1 METLY
6 GSFQKRKGTILMSG
20 FEHKTEIAEA
30 ERSIQKSE
38 AFREIKPEKEISFE
52 EVQAFWDNFLT
63 AISKRAKNFVMTT
76 VRSIALTVNSSL
88 TRLTS

>member
-30 ERSIQKSE
+30 ERS
-38 AFREIKPEKEISFE
+38 
-52 EVQAFWDNFLT
+52 
-63 AISKRAKNFVMTT
+63 
-76 VRSIALTVNSSL
+76 
-88 TRLTS
+88 LTSSVFVIQISVNGDV

>member
-52 EVQAFWDNFLT
+52 EVQAF
-63 AISKRAKNFVMTT
+63 
-76 VRSIALTVNSSL
+76 
-88 TRLTS
+88 